1 MSDAIHSPTV
11 AAEYLA
17 LEDLTGTF
25 ERLFQALKHLDP
37 RHRGPPGQRPW
48 QSGAEPTSC
57 WAGWSPNSRK
67 DADASTP

>member
-25 ERLFQALKHLDP
+25 ERLFQALNHLDP
-37 RHRGPPGQRPW
+37 RHRGPPGQDPGKRRRTNELLGGLVA
-48 QSGAEPTSC
+48 QLQEG
-57 WAGWSPNSRK
+57 R
-67 DADASTP
+67 